1 LAGFLGN
8 NAPKTFLMI
17 DDELTYKVIGCA
29 MEVHKILGNGF
40 QEVIYQRCLA
50 IELEK
55 KEIGFRREVE
65 QEIYYKENHVGT
77 RRADFII
84 ENNLVVELKA
94 VIELEDVHLSQAK
107 NYLTAYNFDIGLL
120 INFGSA
126 SLQYKR
132 VYRSSKNK
140 SIQSFNPGHPDAD
153 N

>member
-1 LAGFLGN
+1 
-8 NAPKTFLMI
+8 MI

-29 MEVHKILGNGF
+29 MEVHKTLGNGF

-55 KEIGFRREVE
+55 KEIDFKREVE

-84 ENNLVVELKA
+84 ENKLVVELKA
-94 VIELEDVHLSQAK
+94 VVDLEDVHLSQAK

-132 VYRSSKNK
+132 VYRANKNK
-140 SIQSFNPGHPDAD
+140 SLQSINRSHPDAD